1 MAQSKWHGARRAT
14 SGCGLPQ
21 QLCYGRRSARSGVVR
36 DNPSRTGG
44 VPAAA
49 DRRSPAAFAGHLVME
64 RAVLTSP
71 GVMARYLPAALLAAM
86 AVVQIVLAF
95 TLHLS
100 AWKGGGFGMFATLD
114 HGAFRGVDVVVDA
127 PERSEQVEIAPSL
140 QSEAARAVAFPVD
153 WLLRDLASGIAERER
168 RQNRPVTRVTLSVWR
183 AEFDRAS
190 LRGSEQPIRTFV
202 YDVPSE
208 HPPR

>member
-1 MAQSKWHGARRAT
+1 
-14 SGCGLPQ
+14 
-21 QLCYGRRSARSGVVR
+21 
-36 DNPSRTGG
+36 
-44 VPAAA
+44 
-49 DRRSPAAFAGHLVME
+49 
-64 RAVLTSP
+64 
-71 GVMARYLPAALLAAM
+71 MARYLPAGLLTAV
-86 AVVQIVLAF
+86 AVVQIVLAS

-100 AWKGGGFGMFATLD
+100 PWKGGGFGMFATLD

-127 PERSEQVEIAPSL
+127 PDRSEQVEIAPSL
-140 QSEAARAVAFPVD
+140 QSEAARAVALPVD

-183 AEFDRAS
+183 AEVDRTS

-208 HPPR
+208 HAPR